1 MKKIKLSH
9 NNIEFISR
17 VGTSDEKTFKEVI
30 VNNVYERKQFKI
42 NKGERWVDL
51 GGNVGAF
58 ALVALSKGAEVD
70 IYEPDPYNCKM
81 IEENLKLNNYDANI
95 FNKAVVANDKKKMK
109 MYVGN
114 DMQVWRNSVYKNWG
128 NQSFNVDCI
137 HFSEVLNDT
146 DLCCKM
152 DIEGAE
158 MDILENMNVFPK
170 KMVAEWSLDIDGNL
184 NRYRKIVD
192 KLKVSYLNFVYS
204 KYLYN
209 LPDDKLPTNIFP
221 KADNFYCYE

>member
-170 KMVAEWSLDIDGNL
+170 KMVAEWSLDIDRNL